1 MSDDL
6 EDILEELKNDESLT
20 TLNEPQPV
28 EKIDIN
34 DDNVNDYIMQKV
46 ARLVESG
53 IDVVESIQQTVATG
67 LETDELAAF
76 SSLISSVTHA
86 ADVLNKI
93 NIQNKKA
100 AATKEI
106 KEMDIEAKKQ
116 LSAGNNSNGGT
127 TNVLIATREE
137 IMDSFLEKN
146 KKVLDVT
153 DVEVT
158 EINDDE

>member
-20 TLNEPQPV
+20 SLNEPQSA
-28 EKIDIN
+28 ERIDIN

-46 ARLVESG
+46 GRLVESG
-53 IDVVESIQQTVATG
+53 IDVIESIQQTVATG
-67 LETDELAAF
+67 IETDELAAF

-100 AATKEI
+100 AATKAV
-106 KEMDIEAKKQ
+106 KTMDIAAKKE
-116 LSAGNNSNGGT
+116 LSITQGSGGT

-137 IMDSFLEKN
+137 IMESFLEKN

-153 DVEVT
+153 DIEVT
-158 EINDDE
+158 EIDDNE